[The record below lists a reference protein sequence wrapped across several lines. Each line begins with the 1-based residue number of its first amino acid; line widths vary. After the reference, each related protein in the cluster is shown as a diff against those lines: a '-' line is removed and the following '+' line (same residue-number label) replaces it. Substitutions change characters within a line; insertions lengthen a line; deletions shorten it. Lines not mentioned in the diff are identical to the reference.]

1 MKNRF
6 IRTLTSWSPSA
17 LIAALRARP
26 TILFII
32 AALLI
37 PNTVYLVAIASGIG
51 TPQRFTPI
59 VAYLVV
65 ALLARHVSPVAVA
78 VSYFVVLTYDLTST
92 TSRMFGLSFLE
103 MFTVLQFAT
112 EVKVLAS
119 MLYAVIALGI
129 FVSTVVALT
138 LLIREQASI
147 RQARLLGPL
156 AVAAVLSVVELSVNS
171 LPHYHFGAA
180 FAAGQPF
187 SSALKASGFET
198 KLNQGQA
205 QRTVMVVMVEGLGVF
220 ENPAHQSVI
229 DSPFTQPEIM
239 SRYDVSRGETAY
251 FGSTTAAEMRELCAT
266 RSPYQTV
273 MEGPQPACLP
283 AIMAAQGYRTLSVH
297 GFSAGMF
304 DRSQWYPN
312 IGFAQSLFA
321 RDFARRGLAQCGA
334 VFTGACDTAI
344 ADQLGAIIQKSQD
357 PLFLYWLTLN
367 THIPITPGEHS
378 GRVSCPNGGVYG
390 DAEVCDMAGM
400 WFDVFDAVAQLA
412 MTGAK
417 TGMDILIVGDHAPP
431 LWSRKQRALFK
442 PGVVPWVLLTA
453 KDANRQ

>member
-1 MKNRF
+1 MQNRF
-6 IRTLTSWSPSA
+6 IRTLTAWSPSA
-17 LIAALRARP
+17 LMAALRARP
-26 TILFII
+26 TVLFIV

-37 PNTVYLVAIASGIG
+37 PNAVYLAAIASGIG

-103 MFTVLQFAT
+103 MFSVLQFAT
-112 EVKVLAS
+112 EVKVFAS
-119 MLYAVIALGI
+119 VLYAVIALGI

-138 LLIREQASI
+138 LLIREQTSL

-156 AVAAVLSVVELSVNS
+156 VVAAVLSVVEVSVNS
-171 LPHYHFGAA
+171 LPHYQFGAA

-187 SSALKASGFET
+187 SSALKASGFEA

-220 ENPAHQSVI
+220 ENPAQQRVI
-229 DSPFTQPEIM
+229 DSPFSQPDIM
-239 SRYDVSRGETAY
+239 ARYDISRGETAY

-273 MEGPQPACLP
+273 MEGAQPACLP

-297 GFSAGMF
+297 GFTAGMF
-304 DRSQWYPN
+304 DRSLWYPN

-321 RDFARRGLAQCGA
+321 RDFSSLGLKQCGA

-344 ADQLGAIIQKSQD
+344 ADQLAAIIQKSHA

-378 GRVSCPNGGVYG
+378 GRVSCPNGGVFG
-390 DAEVCDMAGM
+390 DAEVCDMVGM
-400 WFDVFDAVAQLA
+400 WFDVFDAVARLA
-412 MTGAK
+412 MIDAK
-417 TGMDILIVGDHAPP
+417 LAMDILIVGDHAPP

-442 PGVVPWVLLTA
+442 AGLVPWMLLTA
-453 KDANRQ
+453 KDTHRN